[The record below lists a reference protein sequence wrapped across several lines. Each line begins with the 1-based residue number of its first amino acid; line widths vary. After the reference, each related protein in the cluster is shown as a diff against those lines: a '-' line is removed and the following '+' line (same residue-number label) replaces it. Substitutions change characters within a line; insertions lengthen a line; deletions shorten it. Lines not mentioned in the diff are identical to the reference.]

1 MLMEGRMDFENFNIS
16 VGSCFQGVAIFL
28 PIGDPELML
37 LHCECF
43 CPLKYMIP

>member
-1 MLMEGRMDFENFNIS
+1 MLREGRMDLANSNTS

-28 PIGDPELML
+28 PIGYPEFMF

-43 CPLKYMIP
+43 CFLKYTIP